1 MLKKSLL
8 LLFLTVNFLFLHA
21 QENWF
26 QHKAS
31 DKVTVGFPAA
41 PKKVTENSYFLKDT
55 TGVIYGLS
63 ILDIA
68 KSINME
74 PDAFND
80 AVITQEFAD
89 QFLEGLAP
97 TMPKYTFKPIK
108 IVHLKNYP
116 TYYIEGRDDVNK
128 STAYF
133 NSVFID
139 GVSYNLTCILPDGKS
154 GKNKDI
160 FLTNIS
166 ISK

>member
-1 MLKKSLL
+1 MLRKSFI
-8 LLFLTVNFLFLHA
+8 LLFLTANCLFLHA

-26 QHKAS
+26 QHKAN
-31 DKVTVGFPAA
+31 DKITIGFPSQ
-41 PKKVTENSYFLKDT
+41 PKKVTESSYFLKDT
-55 TGVIYGLS
+55 TGVIYGVS
-63 ILDIA
+63 VIDIA

-74 PDAFND
+74 ADAFND
-80 AVITQEFAD
+80 AVVTQEFAD

-108 IVHLKNYP
+108 IVRLKNYP

-128 STAYF
+128 TTAYF